1 MTYRATPRPCGS
13 EKPDPAL
20 ESQYEKYMLTN
31 FSSRDVVDDRAARL
45 VIGTPTRIDD
55 RTPVPKE
62 TAKKTRREKVP
73 SR

>member
-1 MTYRATPRPCGS
+1 MTYRATPGPCGS
-13 EKPDPAL
+13 KSDTTPEF
-20 ESQYEKYMLTN
+20 QYMLAN

>member
-1 MTYRATPRPCGS
+1 MTYRATPGPCGS
-13 EKPDPAL
+13 ESDPTP
-20 ESQYEKYMLTN
+20 EFQYEKYMLTN

-62 TAKKTRREKVP
+62 TAAKNKVP